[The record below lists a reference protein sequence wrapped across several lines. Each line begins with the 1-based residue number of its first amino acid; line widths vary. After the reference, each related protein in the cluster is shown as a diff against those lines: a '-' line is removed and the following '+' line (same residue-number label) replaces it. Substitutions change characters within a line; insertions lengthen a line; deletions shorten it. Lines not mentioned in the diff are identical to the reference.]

1 MAIVIEFKRYKRYD
15 LREVA
20 HMLEV
25 ELETVARW
33 IEHGMLPALRVGS
46 RYLVRGADL
55 FLLGVVSKPKAS
67 VEIDLDRSQFNAP
80 GNDNENLRQQYV
92 CIQNQDP
99 SPVDMTGWHLQDRTG
114 ATYTFPH
121 FTLQPERIVRVR
133 TGEGTDT
140 DTELYWG
147 LRSSVWCNKGDI
159 VSLFDRL
166 WNLVDQKSYGESAPV
181 RA

>member
-1 MAIVIEFKRYKRYD
+1 MIEFKRYKRYD

-25 ELETVARW
+25 ETDTVVRW
-33 IEHGMLPALRVGS
+33 IEHGMLPALQVGS

-55 FLLGVVSKPKAS
+55 FLLGEVGKPQAGVK
-67 VEIDLDRSQFNAP
+67 IDLARSQFNAP
-80 GNDNENLRQQYV
+80 GNDNKNLHQQYV
-92 CIQNQDP
+92 YIQNQGP
-99 SPVDMTGWHLQDRTG
+99 SAVDMTGWHLQDRTG

-121 FTLQPERIVRVR
+121 FTLQPERIVRVH

-140 DTELYWG
+140 DTDLCWG

-159 VSLFDRL
+159 VSLFDRM
-166 WNLVDQKSYGESAPV
+166 WNLVDQKSYGEPAPV
-181 RA
+181 

>member
-1 MAIVIEFKRYKRYD
+1 LAIVIEFKRYKRYD

-20 HMLEV
+20 QMLEV
-25 ELETVARW
+25 EPDTVARW

-55 FLLGVVSKPKAS
+55 FLLGEVSKPKAS

-92 CIQNQDP
+92 YIQNQGP
-99 SPVDMTGWHLQDRTG
+99 SPVDMMGWHLQDRTG

-121 FTLQPERIVRVR
+121 FTLHPEGSVRVR

-140 DTELYWG
+140 DTDLYWG
-147 LRSSVWCNKGDI
+147 LRSSVWCNQGDT